1 LKWRTRLPRFVREGN
16 EFSASFNER
25 MTVTVAE
32 GVLFQGRAIE
42 ARGRAVPGTE
52 VNVETVAPT
61 VGLDPA
67 NPSLDELVDYLER
80 ASRIIASGLD
90 SVGISRPEALAL
102 FGLLSHC
109 TAMLESV
116 IPLVRDRRAVEA
128 LTVAAR
134 IFEQA
139 TVLRWLA
146 DHQVELGVV
155 HKMASGIG
163 ARPAPPC

>member
-1 LKWRTRLPRFVREGN
+1 
-16 EFSASFNER
+16 

-52 VNVETVAPT
+52 INVETVAPT

-90 SVGISRPEALAL
+90 SVAISRPEALA
-102 FGLLSHC
+102 F
-109 TAMLESV
+109 V
-116 IPLVRDRRAVEA
+116 WAVEP
-128 LTVAAR
+128 LHGDAR
-134 IFEQA
+134 
-139 TVLRWLA
+139 VCHPV
-146 DHQVELGVV
+146 D
-155 HKMASGIG
+155 
-163 ARPAPPC
+163 P

>member
-1 LKWRTRLPRFVREGN
+1 VREGD

-116 IPLVRDRRAVEA
+116 IPLVRDRRALKPSLWLLASLNRLLCFDGWLITKLSWVSGSQDGERHRRTTGSA
-128 LTVAAR
+128 LLRR
-134 IFEQA
+134 I
-139 TVLRWLA
+139 
-146 DHQVELGVV
+146 
-155 HKMASGIG
+155 
-163 ARPAPPC
+163 